1 MVAERE
7 REHEREYERER
18 ERELFFDAFSAV
30 FFG

>member
-18 ERELFFDAFSAV
+18 ERELFFDPFSAV